1 MIGLEYILQITNIQ
15 HQELSELLG
24 IKKQNINLWLQKKQK
39 ISKRHMPFLIE
50 KFQLSEDILQDDLTK
65 DSQII
70 ILEVILNNLKNK

>member
-39 ISKRHMPFLIE
+39 ISKSICLF
-50 KFQLSEDILQDDLTK
+50 
-65 DSQII
+65 
-70 ILEVILNNLKNK
+70 